1 MEAQS
6 AGVQGAAPAGEPGS
20 GGAPIVRVED
30 VRKSYGPV
38 DILKGVSFQIEEGD
52 LVSIIGPSGCGKST
66 LLRCLNGLE
75 SLDTG
80 VIDICGVALKRT
92 PGGKA
97 GAKPGANAEAEF
109 AHAAHLLRKNVG
121 MVFQSFN
128 LFPHK
133 TLLENV
139 MLAPMVVKGTA
150 KAEAEANAERL
161 LQKVGLGERL
171 DHYPIDLSGGQQQ
184 RGAIARALAMAPK
197 VMLYDEPTSALDPGL
212 VDEVLD
218 VMKELDRE
226 GMTQIVVTHEM
237 RFARD
242 ASDYIIYMEKG
253 EIVEISDEDE
263 MFTNPKDP
271 RTRQFLRRFL

>member
-1 MEAQS
+1 M
-6 AGVQGAAPAGEPGS
+6 
-20 GGAPIVRVED
+20 VRVDD
-30 VRKSYGPV
+30 VRKSYGAL

-75 SLDTG
+75 TLDTG
-80 VIDICGVALKRT
+80 VIEICGVALKRA
-92 PGGKA
+92 P
-97 GAKPGANAEAEF
+97 GAKGAGPAGTAEIER
-109 AHAAHLLRKNVG
+109 AAHLLRKNVG

-139 MLAPMVVKGTA
+139 MLAPMVVKGMR
-150 KAEAEANAERL
+150 KDEAEANAERL
-161 LQKVGLGERL
+161 LKKVGLGERL
-171 DHYPIDLSGGQQQ
+171 EHYPIDLSGGQQQ

-263 MFTNPKDP
+263 MFSNPKDP

>member
-1 MEAQS
+1 MES
-6 AGVQGAAPAGEPGS
+6 
-20 GGAPIVRVED
+20 IVRVEE
-30 VRKSYGPV
+30 VRKSYGAT

-75 SLDTG
+75 SLDSG
-80 VIDICGVALKRT
+80 RIEICGVALER
-92 PGGKA
+92 A
-97 GAKPGANAEAEF
+97 PGANAAGAKAAGVGDV
-109 AHAAHLLRKNVG
+109 AHAAHLLRRNVG

-139 MLAPMVVKGTA
+139 MLAPMVVKGTPR
-150 KAEAEANAERL
+150 AEAEANAERL

-171 DHYPIDLSGGQQQ
+171 EHYPIDLSGGQQQ
-184 RGAIARALAMAPK
+184 RGAIARALAMAPR
-197 VMLYDEPTSALDPGL
+197 VMLYDEPTSALDPSL

-263 MFTNPKDP
+263 IFTNPKDP

>member
-1 MEAQS
+1 ME
-6 AGVQGAAPAGEPGS
+6 
-20 GGAPIVRVED
+20 PIVRVDD
-30 VRKSYGPV
+30 VRKSYGAL

-75 SLDTG
+75 TLDTG
-80 VIDICGVALKRT
+80 VIEICGVALKRA
-92 PGGKA
+92 P
-97 GAKPGANAEAEF
+97 GAKGAGPAGTAEIER
-109 AHAAHLLRKNVG
+109 AAHLLRKNVG

-139 MLAPMVVKGTA
+139 MLAPMVVKGMR
-150 KAEAEANAERL
+150 KDEAEANAERL
-161 LQKVGLGERL
+161 LKKVGLGERL
-171 DHYPIDLSGGQQQ
+171 EHYPIDLSGGQQQ

-263 MFTNPKDP
+263 MFSNPKDP

>member
-1 MEAQS
+1 MEAQGANGQS
-6 AGVQGAAPAGEPGS
+6 AGAPAVPAAALADGP
-20 GGAPIVRVED
+20 PIVRVGD
-30 VRKSYGPV
+30 VRKSYGAV
-38 DILKGVSFQIEEGD
+38 DILKGVSFQIEQGD

-75 SLDTG
+75 SLDSG
-80 VIDICGVALKRT
+80 VIDICGVALKRA
-92 PGGKA
+92 PGDKGKA
-97 GAKPGANAEAEF
+97 KSEADF

-128 LFPHK
+128 LFPHM
-133 TLLENV
+133 TLLDNV
-139 MLAPMVVKGTA
+139 MLAPMVVKGTP
-150 KAEAEANAERL
+150 KAEAQANAERL

-171 DHYPIDLSGGQQQ
+171 EHYPIDLSGGQQQ